1 MYWFRRIIGINRPAS
16 LLTSIFLL
24 STNIYAASINNTH
37 RVDDLAYGTALFDYF
52 QQHELKAITG
62 LLVAEQKIQT
72 RKQRDESDLLLADL
86 YYAYGLYGESNR
98 LFSRLLRD
106 DTDRALLNRVW
117 FNLARL
123 NHDQGIYDQT
133 PELLS
138 RIDDSLPRRLQDE
151 KFYLL
156 TNLYLRDLKFDDA
169 SNAIQAI
176 DQASIWY
183 QYARYN
189 LGVSLLENQ
198 RLDEGRSLLEPLGQL
213 QTSSGEALALRDQAN
228 LSLGL
233 SQLRNDQAD
242 AALVSFERIRIEGPL
257 SHTALLATGWAR
269 NRLNQF
275 ARALVAWLELA
286 EKNTIDPATQEAL
299 LAIPTALE
307 ENKKPRLAVHYYQLA
322 ANQFDKQLAALEQS
336 ITFIRSGELIALL
349 NQNALLYSNTRF
361 AATSLQSSSAPY
373 LHILM
378 ASSEFQR
385 KLKRYQELIDISS
398 TLNHWNFNL
407 PTLTLMLSERRRN
420 FQQKLPLLQKSSNFE
435 RLDNLRK
442 ARLRFAKQLDKIEQS
457 ENYRGLATAEENEQ
471 LQRLDKVSNTLS
483 NIAEQSD
490 TTDAKDMH
498 RLFNGL
504 LDWQISTSYV
514 PRLWGAKKQLRDLD
528 QALSIATSRAD
539 SLRQVSGKSLQE
551 FDDFDFRIQSQENK
565 INRLIQRVPSLIER
579 QEKQINDLAISAIDI
594 QKKHIV
600 ELRLNA
606 RYSLARLYDGLANE

>member
-213 QTSSGEALALRDQAN
+213 HTSSGEALALRDQAN

-233 SQLRNDQAD
+233 SQLRNDRAD
-242 AALVSFERIRIEGPL
+242 AALVSFERVRIEGPL